1 MAENFLP
8 RIEIDLSKIRR
19 NAEAVVKLCRS
30 SGISIA
36 GVTKG
41 VCGDFRIA
49 QAMLQGGVSQL
60 ADSRISNIRHM
71 KEAGLNT
78 EFMLLR
84 IPRPS
89 RAREV
94 VKFADISLNS
104 EIETLRLLGKAAK
117 IQDSEHRVILM
128 VDLGDGREGVPVK
141 KLYRLVEETLKI
153 SGIRLAGIGT
163 NLACFGGVVPTWNKM
178 KELAAIAQRVEEEFS
193 ITLPIISGGNSA
205 NVFTLM
211 REGHPEKINHLRI
224 GEGILLG
231 LETVNRRPIPGTFQ
245 DAFRIQAEVIEIQPK
260 PSVPSGKVSQD
271 AFGRIPK
278 FEDKGVIT
286 HGLLALGRQDVVPN
300 TLIPEND
307 RIEIMGASSDHL
319 VVDFTQD
326 DSVKVGDVISFL
338 PGYSSLLQAMTSPYV
353 KKVYL

>member
-19 NAEAVVKLCRS
+19 NAEVIAEICHS
-30 SGISIA
+30 SGINIA

-41 VCGDFRIA
+41 VCGDQWIA

-60 ADSRISNIRHM
+60 ADSRISNIRRM

-89 RAREV
+89 RVWEV

-104 EIETLRLLGKAAK
+104 EIETLRLLGKAARM
-117 IQDSEHRVILM
+117 QDSEHRVILM
-128 VDLGDGREGVPVK
+128 VDLGDRREGIPGK
-141 KLYRLVEETLKI
+141 KLYRLVEETLEI
-153 SGIRLAGIGT
+153 RDIRLAGIGT
-163 NLACFGGVVPTWNKM
+163 NLACFGGVIPTWDKM
-178 KELAAIAQRVEEEFS
+178 KELAAIAQQVEKEFN
-193 ITLPIISGGNSA
+193 ITLPLVSGGNSA
-205 NVFTLM
+205 NICTLM
-211 REGHPEKINHLRI
+211 EEGHPEKINHLRI

-245 DAFRIQAEVIEIQPK
+245 DAFRIWAEVIELQPK

-271 AFGRIPK
+271 AFGQIPK
-278 FEDKGVIT
+278 FEDKGIIA
-286 HGLLALGRQDVVPN
+286 HGLVALGRQDVVPN
-300 TLIPEND
+300 MLIPENG
-307 RIEIMGASSDHL
+307 RIVIMGASSDHL
-319 VVDFTQD
+319 IVDFTQD
-326 DSVKVGDVISFL
+326 NSVKVGDAISFL

-353 KKVYL
+353 EKVYL